1 MNHNTEESIG
11 NINVNTCG
19 LRPTQRPD
27 RAADSGLEKIFKLC
41 DASEQGRGS
50 YGRIDK
56 NRELIVELLP
66 ANARARLVKSGSR
79 DLTGP
84 LYRWSVSLLGNM
96 HLGEY
101 QGAVN
106 SVVNG

>member
-11 NINVNTCG
+11 NININTCG
-19 LRPTQRPD
+19 LRPTQWLD
-27 RAADSGLEKIFKLC
+27 RAADSELEKYSKLC

-66 ANARARLVKSGSR
+66 ASARARLVK
-79 DLTGP
+79 
-84 LYRWSVSLLGNM
+84 
-96 HLGEY
+96 
-101 QGAVN
+101 
-106 SVVNG
+106 